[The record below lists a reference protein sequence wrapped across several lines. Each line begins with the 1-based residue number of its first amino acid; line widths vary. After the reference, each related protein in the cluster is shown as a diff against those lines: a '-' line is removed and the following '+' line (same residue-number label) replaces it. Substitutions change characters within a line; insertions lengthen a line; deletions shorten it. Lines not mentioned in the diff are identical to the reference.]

1 MIFKLEPRA
10 QAFSKTFVKRI
21 TTLGLLA
28 SLVIPAL
35 HAAEARIWTS
45 RKGTSLEAELI
56 RFDDKNEKSKTVT
69 LLNTKDR
76 KEMVLPMVELSIA
89 DREFLVETAGADP
102 KILIE
107 GEAGQPEKQ
116 VKIETNTFK
125 KLKPSPL
132 LFDTDSES
140 DYDILESEHFIIATA
155 GEPRPQPI
163 AETAERMWH
172 GMAFQHMNFRRDW
185 GDKKMVIMVVGKADV
200 YTRLGKWYM
209 AQLKKAGKD
218 DDAARLAALWERVSG
233 AGVELTPEMTEK
245 MNCFPDAPVFNV
257 KPDQAHLFK
266 KEMGPFIVHCIADTL
281 LDRQMGNIASYG
293 VKGLFAVSKGHAYYK
308 EISLTGKSETAMVSA
323 SGSDN
328 SFVKENKGYGE
339 ASEWAKTLKSEVKKG
354 TTKLSLGTMFGWD
367 NDSLKPNQLAVMYS
381 FSYYMQSTPARQA
394 GYAAL
399 IRRIESSKQIPVPDE
414 IASIFG
420 FPNAA
425 AFEAD
430 WKLFVTEGPFK

>member
-1 MIFKLEPRA
+1 M
-10 QAFSKTFVKRI
+10 KRI

-35 HAAEARIWTS
+35 HAAEARVWTS

-56 RFDDKNEKSKTVT
+56 RFDDKSDKKSVT

-76 KEMVLPMVELSIA
+76 KEIIMPMIDLSIA
-89 DREFLVETAGADP
+89 DRQFLVENSSADP

-107 GEAGQPEKQ
+107 GELGQPEKQ
-116 VKIETNTFK
+116 VKIDSGTFK
-125 KLKPSPL
+125 KIKQSPL

-155 GEPRPQPI
+155 GDPRPQPI

-185 GDKKMVIMVVGKADV
+185 GDKKMVVMVIGKADV
-200 YTRLGKWYM
+200 YTRLGKWYI
-209 AQLKKAGKD
+209 AQLKKEGKD
-218 DDAARLAALWERVSG
+218 ENAAKLSAVWERVSG
-233 AGVELTPEMTEK
+233 ASVELTPEMTEK

-257 KPDQAHLFK
+257 KPEMTHLFK
-266 KEMGPFIVHCIADTL
+266 KDMGPFIVHCMADTL
-281 LDRQMGNIASYG
+281 LDRQMGNIGSYG
-293 VKGLFAVSKGHAYYK
+293 VKGLFAVSKGHAYFK

-339 ASEWAKTLKSEVKKG
+339 ASEWAKSLKNDVKKG
-354 TTKLSLGTMFGWD
+354 TMKLSMETMFGWD
-367 NDSLKPNQLAVMYS
+367 SDNLKPNQLAVIYS
-381 FSYYMQSTPARQA
+381 FSAYMQSTPARLA
-394 GYAAL
+394 SYAAMV
-399 IRRIESSKQIPVPDE
+399 RRIESSKQIPVPAE

-420 FPNAA
+420 FDSASK
-425 AFEAD
+425 FEED
-430 WKLFVTEGPFK
+430 WKLFVTEGAFK